1 MLSLRSTLHNIS
13 GRTSGR
19 TATMSVPLVT
29 LALITALLLTALLPV
44 MSQVAIASSPL
55 DRVSTV
61 ERSDGLGYVV
71 RFHMASKPDS
81 FFVWQPNPKLIQLA
95 LYKDGIRT
103 DEIQTGNNNEVF
115 ENFFYQDIEGGIGA
129 DIYLSEDVYMI
140 ADAYMDANGRD
151 LLIGLTEA
159 SPNDLDVL
167 TDGLYPIFW
176 DDLIYDV
183 DTSPDIALNGWDESD
198 ADVAPERQLDRDAFD
213 LAPSELSE
221 SYLRLNRIVID
232 AGHGGRDPGA
242 IGYRG
247 TKEKDVA
254 LSVALKVGEYIEKY
268 LPEIEVIY
276 TREDDTFIPLQ
287 ERGQIANRA
296 EADLFVSVHANANRN
311 RHTHGTEIYFLGMH
325 RSREA
330 FEVMKKENS
339 AIRFEEEDE
348 RSETLT
354 PEQLAVYELSNI
366 GFMASSEML
375 AGKMDKQFSERAKRR
390 SLGVKQA
397 GFIVLYHAS
406 MPSILVELGY
416 ITNPQEEQ
424 FLSSEYGQNIMAS
437 AIFRSIRDYK
447 ERLERDRNRE
457 TSAN

>member
-1 MLSLRSTLHNIS
+1 MLSRRYKPNFYYWN
-13 GRTSGR
+13 TSNR
-19 TATMSVPLVT
+19 TATMSVFIISLLICIVVLPLT
-29 LALITALLLTALLPV
+29 HQSAE
-44 MSQVAIASSPL
+44 ASSPL

-71 RFHMASKPDS
+71 RFHMTSRPDS
-81 FFVWQPNPKLIQLA
+81 FFIWQPNPKLIQLA
-95 LYKDGIRT
+95 LYKDGIQT
-103 DEIQTGNNNEVF
+103 DEIQTGNHNDEF

-159 SPNDLDVL
+159 SPNDLKVL
-167 TDGLYPIFW
+167 TEGLYPIFW
-176 DDLIYDV
+176 DDLIDDV
-183 DTSPDIALNGWDESD
+183 DTSPDIALNGWDEPD
-198 ADVAPERQLDRDAFD
+198 ATSERGLDRAPVA
-213 LAPSELSE
+213 LAPSELGE
-221 SYLRLNRIVID
+221 SYLHLNRIVID

-247 TKEKDVA
+247 THEKDVA
-254 LSVALKVGEYIEKY
+254 LSVAVKVGEYIEKY

-276 TREDDTFIPLQ
+276 TRDDDSFIPLQ

-296 EADLFVSVHANANRN
+296 EADLFVSIHANANRN

-375 AGKMDKQFSERAKRR
+375 AAKMDRQFSERAMRR

-457 TSAN
+457 SSAN

>member
-1 MLSLRSTLHNIS
+1 MLSLQSKPVIPGNITAGRLASLSFHLLTLWVLLTIS
-13 GRTSGR
+13 GIV
-19 TATMSVPLVT
+19 APLSPIQS
-29 LALITALLLTALLPV
+29 AR
-44 MSQVAIASSPL
+44 ASDPL

-71 RFHMASKPDS
+71 RFHMSSRPDS
-81 FFVWQPNPKLIQLA
+81 FFIWQPNPKLIQLA
-95 LYKDGIRT
+95 LYKDGVSAGNIT
-103 DEIQTGNNNEVF
+103 TGNNNGEAF
-115 ENFFYQDIEGGIGA
+115 ESFFYQDIEGGIGA
-129 DIYLSEDVYMI
+129 DIYLNEGVYKI

-176 DDLIYDV
+176 DDLMEDV
-183 DTSPDIALNGWDESD
+183 DTSPDLAINDWDEAQPD
-198 ADVAPERQLDRDAFD
+198 IDRDMID
-213 LAPSELSE
+213 IDRSDSEPFLH
-221 SYLRLNRIVID
+221 LNRVVID

-254 LSVALKVGEYIEKY
+254 LDVALKVGEYIERY

-276 TREDDTFIPLQ
+276 TRKDDSFIPLQ
-287 ERGQIANRA
+287 ERGQIANQA
-296 EADLFVSVHANANRN
+296 EADLFISIHANANRN
-311 RHTHGTEIYFLGMH
+311 RHAHGTEIYFLGMH
-325 RSREA
+325 RSQEA
-330 FEVMKKENS
+330 FEVMRKENS
-339 AIRFEEEDE
+339 AIRFEDEDE
-348 RSETLT
+348 RSEQLT

-375 AGKMDKQFSERAKRR
+375 ATKMDHQFSDRAMRR
-390 SLGVKQA
+390 SNGVKQA

-406 MPSILVELGY
+406 MPALLVELGY

-424 FLSSEYGQNIMAS
+424 FLISEYGQSIMAS
-437 AIFRSIRDYK
+437 AIFRSVRNYK
-447 ERLERDRNRE
+447 ERLERDRNRQ
-457 TSAN
+457 N